1 MGSFE
6 PFSDVSTVTLT
17 AMMWLGRLELI
28 PVLALFTRS
37 FWRT

>member
-6 PFSDVSTVTLT
+6 PFSDVSTVTMTLL
-17 AMMWLGRLELI
+17 MWFGRLELI